1 MSESS
6 VVSIRSPESPRD
18 ALTEV
23 LRTGAQQLLAEAVEA
38 EVEAFLSEFGELR
51 DAENRQRVVRNGHL
65 PEREIQSGVGAVR
78 VRVPRVRDRGD
89 ATESGEPI
97 RFRSSLVP
105 PYLRRTKSV
114 EELLPWLYL
123 KGISTG
129 DFSEALSALLG
140 ADAPGL
146 SPTTISR
153 LKQGWTQE
161 YEAWRLRDLSGKR
174 YVYLWA
180 DGIYCNVRFDDA
192 RLCLLL
198 LIGATEHAM
207 ERGADVLTPTYPA
220 DALRCSFSLSI
231 VSSASCS
238 FPLAISRRTSS
249 PRSDASDTW
258 ASARPISDL
267 AIPRSAFSLIDLSQ

>member
-1 MSESS
+1 MSKGN
-6 VVSIRSPESPRD
+6 VVSIQEPQDPRD

-23 LRTGAQQLLAEAVEA
+23 LRTGAQRLLAEAVEA
-38 EVEAFLSEFGELR
+38 EVESFLAEYGELR
-51 DAENRQRVVRNGHL
+51 DVDDRRRVVRNGHL
-65 PEREIQSGVGAVR
+65 PVREIQSGVGAVT

-89 ATESGEPI
+89 GTESGEPI

-140 ADAPGL
+140 PDAPGL

-161 YEAWRLRDLSGKR
+161 YETWRLRGR
-174 YVYLWA
+174 PTRVP
-180 DGIYCNVRFDDA
+180 GP
-192 RLCLLL
+192 
-198 LIGATEHAM
+198 
-207 ERGADVLTPTYPA
+207 ER
-220 DALRCSFSLSI
+220 
-231 VSSASCS
+231 
-238 FPLAISRRTSS
+238 SRRGET
-249 PRSDASDTW
+249 T
-258 ASARPISDL
+258 
-267 AIPRSAFSLIDLSQ
+267 